1 MTIKS
6 KYNIDDYICYTT
18 DNVEIINKIKS
29 INILSDSTNTNITYN
44 LYNGICIKEIDINY
58 KLKKCK
64 YYGFK

>member
-6 KYNIDDYICYTT
+6 KYNIDDYICYTS
-18 DNVEIINKIKS
+18 DNIEIINRIKS
-29 INILSDSTNTNITYN
+29 INISSDNTNTNITYN